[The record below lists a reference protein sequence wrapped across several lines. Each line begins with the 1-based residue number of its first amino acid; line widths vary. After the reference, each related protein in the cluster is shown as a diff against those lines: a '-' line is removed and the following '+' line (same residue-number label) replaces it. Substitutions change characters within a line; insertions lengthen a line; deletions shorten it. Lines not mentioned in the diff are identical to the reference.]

1 MGYLK
6 EDLKTIRIALEEKAS
21 DIAKEIDAKQGAPL
35 DHEDICMIKDLMS
48 ALKSYDMFM
57 EMEERAEMAYSDNR
71 RYMDNRYMD
80 GGRYGDDRANMRD
93 SYGRD
98 PYGRERDRNSRGQY
112 R

>member
-48 ALKSYDMFM
+48 ALKSHDMFM
-57 EMEERAEMAYSDNR
+57 EMEERAEMAYSDSR

-80 GGRYGDDRANMRD
+80 VRYSDDRSNMRD

-98 PYGRERDRNSRGQY
+98 PYGRERERNSRGQF

>member
-21 DIAKEIDAKQGAPL
+21 DVAKEIDAKQGAPL

-48 ALKSYDMFM
+48 ALKSHDMFV

-98 PYGRERDRNSRGQY
+98 SYGRERDRNSRGQY

>member
-48 ALKSYDMFM
+48 ALKSHDMFM

-98 PYGRERDRNSRGQY
+98 SYGRERDRNSRGQY

>member
-21 DIAKEIDAKQGAPL
+21 DIAKEIEAKQGAPL
-35 DHEDICMIKDLMS
+35 DPEDICMIKDLMS
-48 ALKSYDMFM
+48 ALKSHDMFM
-57 EMEERAEMAYSDNR
+57 EMEERAEMVYSDSRRFMDN

-80 GGRYGDDRANMRD
+80 GGRYGDDRSNGRD
-93 SYGRD
+93 S
-98 PYGRERDRNSRGQY
+98 YGRERDRNSRGQY